1 MEIEI
6 MTTESV
12 AKLLKTT
19 PSKVNA
25 MIRNGTLPIGA
36 AVRAGEDGEGSHN
49 RSVIIK
55 KRLEA
60 WLNGDDLKRTS

>member
-1 MEIEI
+1 MEVEI

-25 MIRNGTLPIGA
+25 MIRT
-36 AVRAGEDGEGSHN
+36 E
-49 RSVIIK
+49 RSLYESI
-55 KRLEA
+55 
-60 WLNGDDLKRTS
+60 